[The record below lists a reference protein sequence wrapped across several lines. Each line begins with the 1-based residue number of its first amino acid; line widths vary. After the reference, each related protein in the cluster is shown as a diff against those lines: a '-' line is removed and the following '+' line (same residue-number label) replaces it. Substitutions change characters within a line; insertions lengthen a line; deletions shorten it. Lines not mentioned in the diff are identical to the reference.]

1 MVRNI
6 RRYMCYIFRIVM
18 PCSSNPCI
26 IPSVNDPVVK
36 SSVCVTGGQTLISN
50 ADGGE
55 CAVWATARGSLLCV
69 VLAERQEART
79 RRESHWMWQ
88 CCETNLQ
95 QHSKWITEAEAWCLG
110 KDRLLVCVSMCSC
123 VYSMWERLMLHSRV
137 QYSFVCTCSRRI
149 FLLCNVST
157 TAIWIAVHIDL
168 ISSGCILT
176 SHLHRNGWHHST
188 ASEHLLKHR
197 TCGVC
202 ANKKII
208 ITV

>member
-1 MVRNI
+1 
-6 RRYMCYIFRIVM
+6 
-18 PCSSNPCI
+18 
-26 IPSVNDPVVK
+26 
-36 SSVCVTGGQTLISN
+36 
-50 ADGGE
+50 
-55 CAVWATARGSLLCV
+55 
-69 VLAERQEART
+69 
-79 RRESHWMWQ
+79 MWQ

-168 ISSGCILT
+168 ISSGCILKSPSSPQRVT
-176 SHLHRNGWHHST
+176 PLNSFGAFTKAQNLGCLCQQKNNNNCINTNLFISV
-188 ASEHLLKHR
+188 LLLTK
-197 TCGVC
+197 TILICF
-202 ANKKII
+202 AKK
-208 ITV
+208 